1 MQIMNHG
8 NLGSKKGYQMKYNLI
23 ETLMGTLVIIVAI
36 AFLIFGINTN
46 KINTSE
52 RVIISAVFDDISGLK
67 IGDNIK
73 VSGINVG
80 KIEDL
85 KLINESFEAK
95 VIMSIDKSMD
105 LPEDSSARIT
115 SSSLLGGSHVEIM
128 PGISEIILKE
138 NDVIFD
144 TTSSVSFVDMLG
156 KMMFSNK

>member
-1 MQIMNHG
+1 
-8 NLGSKKGYQMKYNLI
+8 MKYNLI

-52 RVIISAVFDDISGLK
+52 SLIISAVFDDISGLK

-73 VSGINVG
+73 ISGINVG

-85 KLINESFEAK
+85 ELINETFEAK
-95 VIMSIDKSMD
+95 VIMSIDKSIE

-128 PGISEIILKE
+128 PGISEVYIKE

-156 KMMFSNK
+156 KMIFSNK

>member
-1 MQIMNHG
+1 
-8 NLGSKKGYQMKYNLI
+8 MKYNLI
-23 ETLMGTLVIIVAI
+23 ETIMGTLVIIVAI

-52 RVIISAVFDDISGLK
+52 RVVISAVFDDISGLK

-73 VSGINVG
+73 ISGINVG

-95 VIMSIDKSMD
+95 VIMSIDEAIQ

-115 SSSLLGGSHVEIM
+115 SSSLLGGSRRQPRLPLWICWAHWRNMSVH
-128 PGISEIILKE
+128 SRKE
-138 NDVIFD
+138 WAGGPTRVP
-144 TTSSVSFVDMLG
+144 TGYKTALPSARAVW
-156 KMMFSNK
+156 

>member
-1 MQIMNHG
+1 METLNVKNGH
-8 NLGSKKGYQMKYNLI
+8 QMKYNLI

-52 RVIISAVFDDISGLK
+52 SIIISAVFDDISGLK

-73 VSGINVG
+73 ISGINVG

-85 KLINESFEAK
+85 ELINETFEAK
-95 VIMSIDKSMD
+95 VIMSIDKSIE

-128 PGISEIILKE
+128 PGILENHIKE

-144 TTSSVSFVDMLG
+144 TTSSVSFIDMLG
-156 KMMFSNK
+156 KMIFSNK